1 MQAGSSRSE
10 ASDPRDK
17 VAELVTKD
25 VWDRLIFDEASGEL
39 DSSERA
45 ADATAAGLAVDAEE
59 KRSPQS
65 PPQPLS
71 PLSPP
76 RGVDALQSG
85 GLESAL
91 GADPRKRNRAAASM
105 SSVGAPLAPV
115 AASTSEPGSAH
126 HVQPPARVGAP
137 PRCRLPISVMAVP
150 HALCSERRHADP
162 DDCDGR
168 GAHPSP
174 PLPCCPLG
182 CASSPHH
189 VAASRPSHCLPVS
202 RGPHHVAACP
212 PPPSF
217 TALRSPAR
225 SPQSSPRWSCRS
237 CSSRGRSA
245 PPRAPRATR

>member
-105 SSVGAPLAPV
+105 SSVASDDMRILTIATDEITSIFTSMELSQLFQPGALSSA
-115 AASTSEPGSAH
+115 PGSA
-126 HVQPPARVGAP
+126 
-137 PRCRLPISVMAVP
+137 SN
-150 HALCSERRHADP
+150 
-162 DDCDGR
+162 
-168 GAHPSP
+168 
-174 PLPCCPLG
+174 
-182 CASSPHH
+182 
-189 VAASRPSHCLPVS
+189 SRTEP
-202 RGPHHVAACP
+202 GE
-212 PPPSF
+212 
-217 TALRSPAR
+217 
-225 SPQSSPRWSCRS
+225 
-237 CSSRGRSA
+237 
-245 PPRAPRATR
+245 

>member
-105 SSVGAPLAPV
+105 SSVGAPLAPRCRQHER
-115 AASTSEPGSAH
+115 ARLGAPRPTPRPRRRTPSL
-126 HVQPPARVGAP
+126 PPAHLR
-137 PRCRLPISVMAVP
+137 
-150 HALCSERRHADP
+150 
-162 DDCDGR
+162 DG
-168 GAHPSP
+168 
-174 PLPCCPLG
+174 
-182 CASSPHH
+182 
-189 VAASRPSHCLPVS
+189 
-202 RGPHHVAACP
+202 
-212 PPPSF
+212 
-217 TALRSPAR
+217 
-225 SPQSSPRWSCRS
+225 SSPR
-237 CSSRGRSA
+237 
-245 PPRAPRATR
+245 PLQRATTCGC